1 MSIRNSLPG
10 LQQTREEKIVGLLS
24 ALVLLFGLLTVLLL
38 GVWLSHLPGYQA
50 TVTRVSL
57 RSEFESA
64 SGSTGAAEMARALE
78 DQGTDEQPPE
88 ITQAAE
94 HLRAVSA
101 LVHTELASLD
111 GNGQPAKG
119 NLGLGDEEGDARTR
133 GHSGPDGDVVPDWQR
148 WQIRYQ
154 AADVQ
159 EYARIL
165 DAFQV
170 ELGVMGGDE
179 SLISYARNLSQ
190 NIAKTRQGKA
200 TAEKRLRFVFASG
213 DLKEA
218 DRLLAMR
225 AGLAVEGRI
234 VGQFYPDVV
243 KQQMQ
248 GLERAALGTRPL
260 STVRHTIFGIR
271 QGARGL
277 EFFVERIEPARPAGD
292 LAPL

>member
-1 MSIRNSLPG
+1 MSNRNSLPG

-50 TVTRVSL
+50 TVSRVSL
-57 RSEFESA
+57 RSEPESA
-64 SGSTGAAEMARALE
+64 SGSTGAAETTRALE

-88 ITQAAE
+88 IIQAAE

-101 LVHTELASLD
+101 LVHTELAALD

-119 NLGLGDEEGDARTR
+119 NLGVGDEESDGRRR
-133 GHSGPDGDVVPDWQR
+133 GRSGPDGSVIPVWQR

-170 ELGVMGGDE
+170 ELGVMGE
-179 SLISYARNLSQ
+179 SESIISYARNLSQ
-190 NIAKTRQGKA
+190 SHPETRQGKA

-218 DRLLAMR
+218 DRLLAIR
-225 AGLAVEGRI
+225 GGLAVEGRI

-243 KQQMQ
+243 RQQMQ
-248 GLERAALGTRPL
+248 GLERAALGDRPL
-260 STVRHTIFGIR
+260 SSVRHTIFGIR
-271 QGARGL
+271 QGARGP
-277 EFFVERIEPARPAGD
+277 EFFVERIEPPHPSGG